1 MNRPRLR
8 RFCQRIR
15 DVRIAWLNV
24 NNALDQLRTTEQLLQ
39 HATEAYDLAD
49 ARYKTGISSIVELSQ
64 AQLNLTS
71 AQMANTDAR
80 YNVLI
85 QESNLARCT
94 DKNHFHPS
102 HTTGRT
108 RQAARQSVVCK
119 FASFSRLA
127 SRSCNT
133 SSSTGFVTKS

>member
-1 MNRPRLR
+1 
-8 RFCQRIR
+8 
-15 DVRIAWLNV
+15 VRIAWLNV

-85 QESNLARCT
+85 QESNLDYQVGT
-94 DKNHFHPS
+94 LH
-102 HTTGRT
+102 
-108 RQAARQSVVCK
+108 
-119 FASFSRLA
+119 
-127 SRSCNT
+127 
-133 SSSTGFVTKS
+133 